1 MRSLSLFCAVALT
14 AAPLSA
20 EELAP
25 LFNGRDLEGWVP
37 VNVAPDTFTVRDGMI
52 IISGIPTGYMR
63 TDRVYENFVLECDW
77 QHMKSGGN
85 SGVFIWGDGGP
96 AGGTG
101 YTRGIEGQVPD
112 EGLN

>member
-52 IISGIPTGYMR
+52 VISGVPTGYLR
-63 TDRVYENFVLECDW
+63 TARMYENFILECDW
-77 QHMKSGGN
+77 RHMQEEGN
-85 SGVFIWGDGGP
+85 SGVFVWGDGLP
-96 AGGTG
+96 AVGTG
-101 YTRGIEGQVPD
+101 YTRGIEVQVLD
-112 EGLN
+112 NGY